1 MSDTEIRRE
10 IWDRALSWT
19 PNRDR
24 NHSPGTDSDSRGRD
38 GPGEHD
44 KEARVGW
51 VAGAD
56 RMRNTT
62 ERDPGTWGS
71 EAETLTRATAGQR
84 WRHRQKGS
92 AGVAP
97 LPSPLG
103 AWRCWVPRS
112 LTPMPVP
119 GTEAHTGT
127 RVGRQGR
134 EERGA
139 AAAASQDL
147 ASGPARGLLFTQ
159 AWRGRGFLP
168 EEAGAA
174 SKRAG
179 RGRDGSEGGTA
190 LRFSLHAC
198 PTQCWRDRDPEE
210 GDWDP
215 GAGGQ
220 SCGEG
225 TETQRGI

>member
-1 MSDTEIRRE
+1 M
-10 IWDRALSWT
+10 
-19 PNRDR
+19 
-24 NHSPGTDSDSRGRD
+24 
-38 GPGEHD
+38 
-44 KEARVGW
+44 GW

-84 WRHRQKGS
+84 WRHRQKGG

-134 EERGA
+134 EEREA

-159 AWRGRGFLP
+159 ARRGRGFLP
-168 EEAGAA
+168 EEAG
-174 SKRAG
+174 G
-179 RGRDGSEGGTA
+179 RVKEGRKGQGRVRGGHRPEVQPARLPHPVLEG
-190 LRFSLHAC
+190 
-198 PTQCWRDRDPEE
+198 
-210 GDWDP
+210 
-215 GAGGQ
+215 
-220 SCGEG
+220 
-225 TETQRGI
+225 